1 MASVEEKLMQQ
12 LWAKEAR
19 ENPVKAE
26 PPVVVA
32 EKKEEVLGAKAEQIE
47 VSAKEVEGE
56 KEKKDNK
63 KRTGK

>member
-1 MASVEEKLMQQ
+1 MASVEEKLLEQYM
-12 LWAKEAR
+12 LMKAR
-19 ENPVKAE
+19 ENPVKVE

-32 EKKEEVLGAKAEQIE
+32 EKKEELLGAKAEQIE
-47 VSAKEVEGE
+47 VSVGEVEGE